1 MSGDLISLFFSV
13 FFFFQQGIVLTKEFC
28 KLDKASKKQPTLST
42 TSATASTVCP
52 STTTVTDS
60 NTTPTVSTI
69 KHQYDPS
76 DTTKWYRAS
85 PEHLGRVGFITSMSR

>member
-1 MSGDLISLFFSV
+1 M
-13 FFFFQQGIVLTKEFC
+13 LTKEFS
-28 KLDKASKKQPTLST
+28 KSDKTTKKQPL
-42 TSATASTVCP
+42 SATSTSTVCP
-52 STTTVTDS
+52 STTTVADS
-60 NTTPTVSTI
+60 NTTTTVSTI